1 MRCRIPTSASVEA
14 ARSKTEA
21 DPNQLLIRATI
32 ASRPSY
38 SSSPWGS
45 RNRAWASLARE
56 ATSLSKSRAAS
67 SPRNLCDVAPSASA
81 VGTRLCS
88 IISITSRSPLGGIVR
103 PTPQIVKR
111 SIEYLTGMS
120 EVGILRAMTERAV
133 KVELFDQFA
142 RVAQAAAS
150 GRRVEIVDVLANGE
164 RSVEELSRQV
174 AMSVANTSRHL
185 QVLKEAGLV
194 AATRDGTRVR
204 YRLGSPAVY
213 RFWVALRSLA
223 AERLPGMQRLVDA
236 YLGSRE
242 GLEAITGDQLLA
254 RLRAGE
260 PLVVGDVRPAEEY
273 QAAHVAGAVSIPLAE
288 LEQRLRELPRE
299 REVVA
304 YCRGPYC
311 AFAPE
316 AARTLRKHGYS
327 ARYLSDGLPQARR
340 FWASIVPT
348 ACFA

>member
-1 MRCRIPTSASVEA
+1 
-14 ARSKTEA
+14 
-21 DPNQLLIRATI
+21 
-32 ASRPSY
+32 
-38 SSSPWGS
+38 
-45 RNRAWASLARE
+45 
-56 ATSLSKSRAAS
+56 
-67 SPRNLCDVAPSASA
+67 
-81 VGTRLCS
+81 
-88 IISITSRSPLGGIVR
+88 
-103 PTPQIVKR
+103 
-111 SIEYLTGMS
+111 
-120 EVGILRAMTERAV
+120 MTERAL
-133 KVELFDQFA
+133 KIELFDQFA

-204 YRLGSPAVY
+204 YRLASPAVY

-223 AERLPGMQRLVDA
+223 AERLPGVQGLVEA

-242 GLEAITGDQLLA
+242 GLEAISGDELLA
-254 RLRAGE
+254 RLKSGE
-260 PLVVGDVRPAEEY
+260 PLVVVDVRPAEEY
-273 QAAHVAGAVSIPLAE
+273 QAAHVAGAVSIPLVE
-288 LEQRLRELPRE
+288 LEQRLRELPPD

-316 AARTLRKHGYS
+316 AVRTLREHGYS
-327 ARYLSDGLPQARR
+327 ARYLTDGLPE
-340 FWASIVPT
+340 WADAGNGVESDGVNSS
-348 ACFA
+348 AADR

>member
-1 MRCRIPTSASVEA
+1 MT
-14 ARSKTEA
+14 
-21 DPNQLLIRATI
+21 DRA
-32 ASRPSY
+32 
-38 SSSPWGS
+38 
-45 RNRAWASLARE
+45 L
-56 ATSLSKSRAAS
+56 
-67 SPRNLCDVAPSASA
+67 
-81 VGTRLCS
+81 
-88 IISITSRSPLGGIVR
+88 
-103 PTPQIVKR
+103 
-111 SIEYLTGMS
+111 
-120 EVGILRAMTERAV
+120 

-194 AATRDGTRVR
+194 AATREGARVR
-204 YRLGSPAVY
+204 YRLASPAVY

-223 AERLPGMQRLVDA
+223 AERLPGVRGLVEA

-242 GLEAITGDQLLA
+242 GLEAISGDELLA
-254 RLRAGE
+254 RLRSGE
-260 PLVVGDVRPAEEY
+260 PLVVVDVRPTEEY

-299 REVVA
+299 REIVA

-316 AARTLRKHGYS
+316 AVRTIRGTINRRRRWPRYSIWSTSKRCARKCARSIAKSPRTPQLTITSTPGAPMRFDLAIRRSRSTSFPITPAKLLPAWAILSFGAGRSLVRGLSIS
-327 ARYLSDGLPQARR
+327 ALEPVWTPSWRPSG
-340 FWASIVPT
+340 WA
-348 ACFA
+348 AKER